1 MENKDL
7 VFNPQAEVINFGVV
21 DIVSKSWEKDP
32 NETDQLPDGFLSC

>member
-21 DIVSKSWEKDP
+21 DIVSTSPTDP
-32 NETDQLPDGFLSC
+32 NELPPVDLM